1 MRSWSWW
8 GHSKKRPG
16 VWGRSRSISWK
27 RHLRPWKRRGSRRT
41 AWDESSPHFPSTPLT
56 LLATS
61 SYSWM
66 TAGMETRTKWEERRR
81 RWTVGI
87 ITPKGWRE
95 TGAPHPETA
104 MCSSDLRRLGWWLIS
119 WVSCTCQTARN
130 SSSSCCRWGNLFTPY
145 MLLTYFMSCSSIFI
159 SKLHYWTLSEN
170 YLSVFVFSFLTLF
183 CIHWHTN
190 ITLQIGY
197 PMHVFLILTIDRHNV
212 VLQIL
217 HSATSAN
224 L

>member
-66 TAGMETRTKWEERRR
+66 TAGMERRTKWEERRR

-95 TGAPHPETA
+95 TGAPHPETVT
-104 MCSSDLRRLGWWLIS
+104 CSSDLRRLGWWPIS

-130 SSSSCCRWGNLFTPY
+130 SSSSCCRWGNLSTSY
-145 MLLTYFMSCSSIFI
+145 MLLTYFMSCCSIFI
-159 SKLHYWTLSEN
+159 TLLDTFCE
-170 YLSVFVFSFLTLF
+170 LF
-183 CIHWHTN
+183 GCFC
-190 ITLQIGY
+190 
-197 PMHVFLILTIDRHNV
+197 VFLPDLVLHTLTYKYHFANWVSDACFSYFDNR
-212 VLQIL
+212 
-217 HSATSAN
+217 SAQCCIAN
-224 L
+224 STLGHLCQPVI